1 MAGPGT
7 RIREMVERIQGEFLE
22 LPELRLTRAQ
32 AQRLWHL
39 DQTLCEALLAAMVD
53 AHFLCRASDGSFFR
67 RRADVIM

>member
-1 MAGPGT
+1 MVGTGT
-7 RIREMVERIQGEFLE
+7 RIRDIVERIQGEFLE
-22 LPELRLTRAQ
+22 VPDLRLTRVQ

-53 AHFLCRASDGSFFR
+53 AHFLCRAADGSFFR